1 MNLAEIKACAARRT
15 QGKWDARDW
24 MCGDHDAEFIAMAAN
39 HIDVLIA
46 IAEAATVYVKN
57 MSAVCFSGDFNLMVS
72 ERQKSK
78 DRLAETLVAI
88 DAFGELEAK

>member
-39 HIDVLIA
+39 HIDALIA
-46 IAEAATVYVKN
+46 IAKAAKVF
-57 MSAVCFSGDFNLMVS
+57 VCDPTAGPTELCKLLNA
-72 ERQKSK
+72 
-78 DRLAETLVAI
+78 LAALDAI
-88 DAFGELEAK
+88 